1 MPEKDFS
8 GNNKPDFIHCIC
20 INARSLCNKLFE
32 LHGLLYSGSFDI
44 IFVVESWLTAD
55 KVNDALLDPKGQYTI
70 YRHDRNGR
78 SGGGVCAFIARKHM
92 SVDLNIA
99 DSYTD
104 TEVVGFQLKFDRTA
118 LNFLNVYRAPGTDN
132 ICKANMSTVSL
143 LTVFKNFALL
153 ILLI

>member
-55 KVNDALLDPKGQYTI
+55 KANIL
-70 YRHDRNGR
+70 
-78 SGGGVCAFIARKHM
+78 FIDMIVTAGP
-92 SVDLNIA
+92 
-99 DSYTD
+99 
-104 TEVVGFQLKFDRTA
+104 EVVSVL
-118 LNFLNVYRAPGTDN
+118 LLLVS
-132 ICKANMSTVSL
+132 IC
-143 LTVFKNFALL
+143 LL
-153 ILLI
+153 I